1 MKKVLLATT
10 ALALSAGVASAEVS
24 LSGSARMG
32 MDYLESRANDKTQA
46 AYRVRMNLT
55 GSAETDSGLSFSA
68 TIRLQDN
75 TTNTADASNGVNPIG
90 VTVSGAF
97 GSLTFGSSSSAAEL
111 AVGDIAGVG
120 YGIIGSEGTSTLNSA
135 ALMVYSYTAG
145 GLTAYASAGQF
156 GTDDISLGGVYSA
169 NGLTVAAGWEDN
181 GAQQAT
187 NAAVA
192 YSMGETT
199 VKAVYLDSDAI
210 AGGGKQMGASVAHKM
225 GAISMSAYYQTTD
238 TATTDD
244 NDYGVGAAYDLGGGA
259 AIKGGFAST
268 DGVNSADLGMTFSF

>member
-10 ALALSAGVASAEVS
+10 ALTLSAGVAYAEVS
-24 LSGSARMG
+24 LGGSARMG
-32 MDYLESRANDKTQA
+32 MDYDESRAEQVQA
-46 AYRVRMNLT
+46 AYRTRINLT

-68 TIRLQDN
+68 TIRLQDATTTA
-75 TTNTADASNGVNPIG
+75 TTNAIG

-120 YGIIGSEGTSTLNSA
+120 YGIIGSEGTTSINDATLI
-135 ALMVYSYTAG
+135 VYTYTAG
-145 GLTAYASAGQF
+145 SLTVIASAGQL
-156 GTDDISLGGVYSA
+156 GTDDFSLGGSYSA
-169 NGLTVAAGWEDN
+169 NGLTVAAGYEDN
-181 GAQQAT
+181 GVAKAT
-187 NAAVA
+187 SASVA
-192 YSMGETT
+192 YAMGDTT
-199 VKAVYLDSDAI
+199 VKAVYMDNEEI
-210 AGGGKQMGASVAHKM
+210 AGGDKQMGASVKHTM

-238 TATTDD
+238 TATTND

-268 DGVNSADLGMTFSF
+268 DGNTTADLGMTFSF

>member
-32 MDYLESRANDKTQA
+32 MDYLESRASDKIQA
-46 AYRVRMNLT
+46 AYRTRINLT

-68 TIRLQDN
+68 TIRLQDATTAA
-75 TTNTADASNGVNPIG
+75 TTNAIG

-120 YGIIGSEGTSTLNSA
+120 YGIIGSEGTTSINDA
-135 ALMVYSYTAG
+135 ALIVYSYTAG
-145 GLTAYASAGQF
+145 SLTVMASAGQL
-156 GTDDISLGGVYSA
+156 GTDDFSLGGSYSA
-169 NGLTVAAGWEDN
+169 NGLTVAAGYEDN
-181 GAQQAT
+181 GTSKAT
-187 NAAVA
+187 SASVA
-192 YSMGETT
+192 YAMGDTT
-199 VKAVYLDSDAI
+199 VKAVWMDNEEI
-210 AGGGKQMGASVAHKM
+210 AGGDNQIGASVKHAM

-238 TATTDD
+238 TAAADD
-244 NDYGVGAAYDLGGGA
+244 VDYGVGAAYDLGGGA

-268 DGVNSADLGMTFSF
+268 DGNTTADLGMTFSF